1 MSGIIKKIH
10 FDHFRGTSGIDIDL
24 RRLDIDQCPLP
35 PGSTQLNIFAASDK
49 CKKRTTEVST
59 FTFTFSSR
67 QEYIRLDANNF
78 QMMKFQMYV
87 AKISKNHPSSTRFVG
102 KKKKKKIRLFHSTT
116 RFLYQHL
123 IIVPLQCIAIPGLGF
138 RRGSYRCICKRGFY
152 YPDIKSTNR
161 YYNGTVI
168 EEEFEKLMMVSFL
181 LFFFSLKHFRKN
193 SIRVFFISQITTVEN
208 FICKKNPF

>member
-1 MSGIIKKIH
+1 
-10 FDHFRGTSGIDIDL
+10 
-24 RRLDIDQCPLP
+24 
-35 PGSTQLNIFAASDK
+35 
-49 CKKRTTEVST
+49 
-59 FTFTFSSR
+59 
-67 QEYIRLDANNF
+67 
-78 QMMKFQMYV
+78 MMKFQMYV

-152 YPDIKSTNR
+152 YPDIKSTSR

-181 LFFFSLKHFRKN
+181 LFFFFSLWNTFAKIPSVYFLLVKLQLLKILFAKKSVLMMIYLPFWIFEIQSNVLRRRNFIWKSVMKKKRKKMYKA
-193 SIRVFFISQITTVEN
+193 SFVRVKFYSEN
-208 FICKKNPF
+208 FENFYLYKLFKK

>member
-1 MSGIIKKIH
+1 MRIIFKWWNFKCTLQKFRKTIH
-10 FDHFRGTSGIDIDL
+10 L
-24 RRLDIDQCPLP
+24 RLDSL
-35 PGSTQLNIFAASDK
+35 
-49 CKKRTTEVST
+49 E
-59 FTFTFSSR
+59 
-67 QEYIRLDANNF
+67 
-78 QMMKFQMYV
+78 
-87 AKISKNHPSSTRFVG
+87 
-102 KKKKKKIRLFHSTT
+102 KKKKKIRLFHSTT

-152 YPDIKSTNR
+152 YPDIKSTSR

-208 FICKKNPF
+208 FICKKKSVLMMIYLPFWIFEIQSNVFRRRNFIWKSVMKKKRKKMYKASFVRVKFYSEKVLFFENLYKLFKK